1 MKPAHPKTPG
11 FTLIELT
18 VTLAV
23 VLVLAMIAFPSFQ
36 AQRQRA
42 ALRGAGDQLVNFWSQ
57 SRFEA
62 VKRNSMVKIGIVQSG
77 SGAAF
82 CIGAA
87 TTTLSTDTT
96 PCDCTTAAP
105 SDVTLTCNVARFP
118 PDMGAGQ
125 AQWNRV
131 TLAGVTLGGG
141 TTLSN
146 IEPAVIEPKR
156 TTLTVTADDGTVRL
170 LSPPGQNS
178 YQLNLYVDR
187 FGRPILCE
195 STSSTHHLPEY
206 AERICSN

>member
-1 MKPAHPKTPG
+1 MKPARPKIPG
-11 FTLIELT
+11 FTLIELS

-23 VLVLAMIAFPSFQ
+23 VLILAMIALPSFQ
-36 AQRQRA
+36 AQRQRS
-42 ALRGAGDQLVNFWSQ
+42 ALRGAGDQLANFWGQ
-57 SRFEA
+57 ARFEA
-62 VKRNSMVKIGIVQSG
+62 VKRNSMVKVGVVQTG

-87 TTTLSTDTT
+87 TTTVSADVT
-96 PCDCTTAAP
+96 PCDCTTDAP

-125 AQWNRV
+125 AQWNGV

-146 IEPAVIEPKR
+146 IEPAVMEPKR
-156 TTLTVTADDGTVRL
+156 TTLTVTADDGTIRL
-170 LSPPGQNS
+170 LGPPGRNS

-187 FGRPILCE
+187 FGRPVLCE
-195 STSSTHHLPEY
+195 SASSTHHLPDY
-206 AERICSN
+206 AERICNN